1 MSHQPPTF
9 MPTILC
15 HLQLQEIYHC
25 IQHCFLTSYNI
36 ACMGRSWKK
45 KVMLFSA
52 EHWAHFVWTLTLKLK
67 VVLSFAFFL
76 WKQMFAWKG
85 WEFGG
90 SNYGWIISGMQSN
103 ERFCLTRFLRPA
115 PFSQRW
121 QQWGVCYLWD
131 RGSPRWS
138 SKCLCPWWSSKHLGP
153 CWVTSYWYIWP
164 ASCWIY
170 PRELGVPM
178 VKKNI
183 DLRCLQENLELVEW
197 SQFNKVK
204 FSN

>member
-52 EHWAHFVWTLTLKLK
+52 KHWAHFVWTLTLKLK

-103 ERFCLTRFLRPA
+103 ERFCLTRFLCLA

-121 QQWGVCYLWD
+121 QRWGYAISEIEAHPDGLPNVSALDGLPNILVLAKWQ
-131 RGSPRWS
+131 
-138 SKCLCPWWSSKHLGP
+138 
-153 CWVTSYWYIWP
+153 VTSI
-164 ASCWIY
+164 S
-170 PRELGVPM
+170 
-178 VKKNI
+178 
-183 DLRCLQENLELVEW
+183 DLQAVGYTLESLLFPW
-197 SQFNKVK
+197 
-204 FSN
+204 